1 MHVQIRKVSGHES
14 ILPLSTILI
23 FNYEI
28 VLILFFIFIEL
39 EINNTTGTV
48 RSDSYLHVLR
58 LLIESEGRFRTKY
71 DDNTDDSNFPIVNF
85 SFIRS
90 NIPSAHGV
98 YIQ

>member
-1 MHVQIRKVSGHES
+1 MTAHFPDLYMHLNKKVED
-14 ILPLSTILI
+14 
-23 FNYEI
+23 N
-28 VLILFFIFIEL
+28 
-39 EINNTTGTV
+39 V

-90 NIPSAHGV
+90 NIPSAHGF
-98 YIQ
+98 YH